1 MSELR
6 RRVAT
11 AILLIPVVIGVVE
24 WAPTSVLAALFAAIV
39 VAGAWEWARIAGLQS
54 SRGRTGY
61 SAATALILGAAWQL
75 SMTPFAVACCL
86 GAGLVW
92 WVLALVHVIRLE
104 RTGVTS
110 PQRPSTPFSIVLLGI
125 CGWLVLVPAW
135 MALVLLHRVSDVGP
149 HLVLVLLVVVWGA
162 DIGAYFAGRRFGRHR
177 LAPSVSPGKTWEG
190 VVGGAVLAL
199 AAGAF
204 MAWIFALPVGALACI
219 SLVAVLFSVLG
230 DLVES
235 AFKRRAG
242 VKDSGGLLPGHGG
255 ILDRI
260 DSLTAAG
267 PAYFTSFIWILG
279 AR

>member
-11 AILLIPVVIGVVE
+11 ATLLIPVVIGVVE
-24 WAPTSVLAALFAAIV
+24 WAPTSALAVLFAAIV

-54 SRGRTGY
+54 LWGRIGY
-61 SAATALILGAAWQL
+61 SGATALILGAAWQL
-75 SMTPFAVACCL
+75 STTPLAVAWCL

-92 WVLALVHVIRLE
+92 WLFALVHVVRLE
-104 RTGVTS
+104 RMGVTS
-110 PQRPSTPFSIVLLGI
+110 PQRQSTPFSILLLGI
-125 CGWLVLVPAW
+125 CGWFVLVPAW
-135 MALVLLHRVSDVGP
+135 MALVLLHRVNDVGP
-149 HLVLVLLVVVWGA
+149 HLVLALFVVVWGA

-177 LAPSVSPGKTWEG
+177 LAPNVSPGKTWEG

-199 AAGAF
+199 AAGAL
-204 MAWIFALPVGALACI
+204 MAWIFVLPVGAVVCI
-219 SLVAVLFSVLG
+219 SLVAVVFSVLG

-235 AFKRRAG
+235 AFKRRVG

-279 AR
+279 SR